1 MIRNRYGR
9 EVVGSYSKKSVIA
22 DDGRLRISDF
32 DFSGMDLSGGEI
44 ADAIL
49 DCCTFSELDA
59 SGLTIRNTDF
69 DGGTLSDSDFSD
81 AMFDGVS
88 FYAVEAFGAKFDR
101 SKIRNSEFLGCNLSH
116 ASFIETKIQSSR
128 IGVDN
133 MECLTS
139 VLGANFSDAQF
150 DDVRI
155 DGAEYDAQTVLPSQ
169 IDLATRRGLKLV
181 EV

>member
-1 MIRNRYGR
+1 M
-9 EVVGSYSKKSVIA
+9 GSYSKKSVIA

-32 DFSGMDLSGGEI
+32 DFSGMDLSGGEVT
-44 ADAIL
+44 DAIF

-69 DGGTLSDSDFSD
+69 DGGTFADSDLSD
-81 AMFDGVS
+81 AIFDGVS
-88 FYAVEAFGAKFDR
+88 FYAVEALGANFDR
-101 SKIRNSEFLGCNLSH
+101 SRIRNSEFLGCNLSYT
-116 ASFIETKIQSSR
+116 SFIESKIQSSQ

-133 MECLTS
+133 LKCLTS
-139 VLGANFSDAQF
+139 ILGANFSDAQF

-155 DGAEYDAQTVLPSQ
+155 DGAEYDSQTVFPSQ